1 MTNDGLPEDR
11 PKPQF
16 MTRRERREYER
27 AQQQAQRA
35 SEVQQAA
42 NIEQLSS
49 GDTAYPL
56 LTNDTGGLDSTSQR
70 PTYTGADDHTDYAR
84 YGTEQNIDLGGLSP
98 LPEDTRD
105 YPDLAQDVVEQLEDE
120 RSDEEEPDEH
130 PLGYML
136 VADGSQPAPE
146 IDEEALKM
154 RKSRKR
160 RRTVIMLSSFAVFL
174 ALLIGVGFGVS
185 HFVGWTKQDYPGP
198 GGEEVQFEVLPGDG
212 AIVVGNR
219 LVDQD
224 IVASTGAFRD
234 AVEAAD
240 ATSEI
245 QPGEYTLRYEMPA
258 RDAASI
264 LLRENEGSKNYA
276 YVNSGYR
283 IDDVY
288 DAIAD
293 QTSYSVK
300 EIEEAA
306 DPANFGL
313 PDEASSLEGYIAV
326 GEYHFPVDA
335 SLEEILEQM
344 IEPTMQEFD
353 RLGIDDPEKQFRVV
367 TIASIL
373 QAEARTEDFPEVAG
387 IIENRLDPS
396 NPETSGYLQI
406 DATVIYGMG
415 VRQLQFSAE
424 DRKDKSNPYN
434 TYVHRGLPP
443 GPIGAP
449 SIEALDASAEP
460 KSSDNY
466 YWITTNIETGETKFS
481 STYEQHQKY
490 QREYREYCDE
500 NPDVCGRGE

>member
-1 MTNDGLPEDR
+1 MTNDGSAEDR
-11 PKPQF
+11 PKLQF
-16 MTRRERREYER
+16 MTRRERRAYER
-27 AQQQAQRA
+27 AQHQARRA
-35 SEVQQAA
+35 SEVQEAA
-42 NIEQLSS
+42 NTEQLSS
-49 GDTAYPL
+49 RDNAQPLPDDGSGDLESAPQVL
-56 LTNDTGGLDSTSQR
+56 RS
-70 PTYTGADDHTDYAR
+70 PGADDHDYAR
-84 YGTEQNIDLGGLSP
+84 YETDQNIDLGDLSP

-105 YPDLAQDVVEQLEDE
+105 YPDLAEDVAEQLEE
-120 RSDEEEPDEH
+120 QSSDEEEPDEH

-136 VADGSQPAPE
+136 VADGSQPPPE
-146 IDEEALKM
+146 IDEEALKL

-160 RRTVIMLSSFAVFL
+160 RRTIVMLSSFAVFL
-174 ALLIGVGFGVS
+174 VLLLGVGLGVS

-198 GGEEVQFEVLPGDG
+198 GGDEVQFEVLPGDG
-212 AIVVGNR
+212 AIVIGNR

-234 AVEAAD
+234 AIEAAD

-264 LLRENEGSKNYA
+264 LLREKEEGKNYA

-288 DAIAD
+288 ETIAD

-300 EIEEAA
+300 EVEEAA
-306 DPANFGL
+306 DPSNFDL

-335 SLEEILEQM
+335 SLQEILEQM
-344 IEPTMQEFD
+344 IEPTMEEFD

-373 QAEARTEDFPEVAG
+373 QAEARTKDFPEVAG

-415 VRQLQFSAE
+415 VRQLQFSAD

-449 SIEALDASAEP
+449 SIEALDAAAEP
-460 KSSDNY
+460 KNSDNY

-490 QREYREYCDE
+490 QRQYREYCDE

>member
-1 MTNDGLPEDR
+1 MTNEGSPEDR
-11 PKPQF
+11 PKRQF

-42 NIEQLSS
+42 NTGHRS
-49 GDTAYPL
+49 GEDIPYL
-56 LTNDTGGLDSTSQR
+56 LPADGAGGFETTPQR
-70 PTYTGADDHTDYAR
+70 PIYTGADGHTDYSR
-84 YGTEQNIDLGGLSP
+84 YDTDQNIDLGDLSP

-105 YPDLAQDVVEQLEDE
+105 YPDLAEDVAEQL
-120 RSDEEEPDEH
+120 DEEIAEEESDEH

-136 VADGSQPAPE
+136 VADGSQPAPK
-146 IDEEALKM
+146 IDEEALKI

-160 RRTVIMLSSFAVFL
+160 RRTVVMLSSFAVFL
-174 ALLIGVGFGVS
+174 ALLIGVGLGVS
-185 HFVGWTKQDYPGP
+185 HFVSWTKHDYPGP
-198 GGEEVQFEVLPGDG
+198 GGDEVQFEVLPGDG
-212 AIVVGNR
+212 AIVIGNR
-219 LVDQD
+219 LVEQD

-234 AVEAAD
+234 AIEASD
-240 ATSEI
+240 GTSEI

-264 LLRENEGSKNYA
+264 LLREDEEGKNYA

-288 DAIAD
+288 DTIAE

-306 DPANFGL
+306 DPSNFGL

-326 GEYHFPVDA
+326 GEYHFPIDA
-335 SLEEILEQM
+335 SLQEILEQM

-353 RLGIDDPEKQFRVV
+353 RLGIEDPKKQFRVV

-373 QAEARTEDFPEVAG
+373 QAEARTKDFPEVAG
-387 IIENRLDPS
+387 IIENRLDPA

-424 DRKDKSNPYN
+424 DREDKSNPYN

-449 SIEALDASAEP
+449 SIEALDAAAEP

-490 QREYREYCDE
+490 QREYREYCDD
-500 NPDVCGRGE
+500 NPDLCGRGE